1 MVCGI
6 EVIIPSCDAVETQI
20 IPPKVLSADV
30 LPLGVRDVTASYEG
44 QYEYTPSD
52 EIQTIEIEGLKAT
65 QNITI
70 NPIPSDYGHIAWNGS
85 TLMVY

>member
-6 EVIIPSCDAVETQI
+6 EVIIPSCEAVETEVI
-20 IPPKVLSADV
+20 TPELLTAEV
-30 LPLGVRDVTASYEG
+30 LPLGVRDVTVSYEG
-44 QYEYTPSD
+44 QYEFTPTD
-52 EIQTIEIEGLKAT
+52 ELQTIEIEGLKAT

-70 NPIPSDYGHIAWNGS
+70 NPVPSDYGHIAWDGS